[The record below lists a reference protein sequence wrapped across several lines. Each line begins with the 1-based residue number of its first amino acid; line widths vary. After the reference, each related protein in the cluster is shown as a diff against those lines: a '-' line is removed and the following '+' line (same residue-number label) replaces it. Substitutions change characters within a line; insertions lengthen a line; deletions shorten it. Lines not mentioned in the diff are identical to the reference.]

1 MKAIFRLFGL
11 PAMLALLVMLPASA
25 QTTPATLPYGYTIEL
40 PAGWAFSDLQTRVN
54 ATVFSKAHTHL
65 TLLTPPQVSAI
76 YPEADSADLWDVLT
90 ELHLRMYDGVMG
102 VGIAD
107 AWPAR
112 YEDSPALMYSYA
124 YEYEG
129 RAYRGQTLVI
139 DWPQAGG
146 LVFADLVAPDDEFL
160 DAANDLPTFILT
172 LKAAPVTTVALAD
185 GYAADLP
192 HGWQV
197 VDSAGNPRAGTT
209 LLRNGDVQMI
219 LLTTPQITAL
229 VPDAGTSER
238 IWDTFGALHLAL
250 HDGLGGDGQN
260 VVIGQDNGRMVL
272 RYGYDFYLEP
282 NQLQRNFSLFYPF
295 WGADG
300 MVFVEAEGP
309 IAQVDA
315 LAAQVEAIALSVRQE
330 P

>member
-1 MKAIFRLFGL
+1 MFRRIRYGI
-11 PAMLALLVMLPASA
+11 LLILGTLVILPASA
-25 QTTPATLPYGYTIEL
+25 QTTPAALPYGYSIEL
-40 PAGWAFSDLQTRVN
+40 PAGWAFSDLQTRVS
-54 ATVFSKAHTHL
+54 ATVFAKAHTHL
-65 TLLTPPQVSAI
+65 LLLTPPQVSAI
-76 YPEADSADLWDVLT
+76 YPEADSADLWDALT

-102 VGIAD
+102 AGLDD

-124 YEYEG
+124 YEVEG
-129 RAYRGQTLVI
+129 QAMRGQTLVI
-139 DWPQAGG
+139 DWPAAGG

-160 DAANDLPTFILT
+160 AAANDLPTFILT
-172 LKAAPVTTVALAD
+172 LKAAPVTTAALAD

-197 VDSAGNPRAGTT
+197 VDSAENPRAGTT

-229 VPDAGTSER
+229 VPDAGTSEH
-238 IWDTFGALHLAL
+238 IWDTFVALHLRL
-250 HDGLGGDGQN
+250 HDGLGGDGQT
-260 VVIGQDNGRMVL
+260 VVIGQDGGRMVL
-272 RYGYDFYLEP
+272 RYVYDFYLEP
-282 NQLQRNFSLFYPF
+282 NRLQRSFSLFYPF

-309 IAQVDA
+309 VGQVDA
-315 LAAQVEAIALSVRQE
+315 LRDQIAAIALSVRQE

>member
-1 MKAIFRLFGL
+1 MKAIFRHSVLSTIL
-11 PAMLALLVMLPASA
+11 VLLALLPASA
-25 QTTPATLPYGYTIEL
+25 QTTAETLPYGYSVEL
-40 PAGWAFSDLQTRVN
+40 PAGWTVSDMQTRLS
-54 ATVFSKAHTHL
+54 ATVFAKAHSHL
-65 TLLTPPQVSAI
+65 LLLTPPQVSAI
-76 YPEADSADLWDVLT
+76 YPEADSADLWDALT

-102 VGIAD
+102 IGVAD

-112 YEDSPALMYSYA
+112 YMDSPALMYSYA
-124 YEYEG
+124 YETEG
-129 RAYRGQTLVI
+129 QAYRGQTLVL
-139 DWPQAGG
+139 DWPAAGG

-160 DAANDLPTFILT
+160 AAANDLPTFILT
-172 LKAAPVTTVALAD
+172 LQAAPVTTVALAD

-197 VDSAGNPRAGTT
+197 VDSAENPRAGTT
-209 LLRNGDVQMI
+209 RLVNGDVRMN

-229 VPDAGTSER
+229 VPDGGTSEH
-238 IWDTFGALHLAL
+238 IWNTFGALHLAL

-260 VVIGQDNGRMVL
+260 VIIGDAGRMVV
-272 RYGYDFYLEP
+272 RYEYDFYLEP
-282 NQLQRNFSLFYPF
+282 NQLQRNYSLFYPF

-309 IAQVDA
+309 VAQVDA
-315 LAAQVEAIALSVRQE
+315 LRDQIEVIALSVRRE